1 MIVKEDDTIIV
12 LGYEYFLNLTTFLN
26 EYNQTEGKRF
36 ILKFS
41 MFIHLL
47 KFSLPLL
54 SSEYRLQLSILNE
67 AITGATLNDRW
78 QHCIDHVDA
87 TSTLG
92 FAVGRMF
99 VKKKFN
105 KAQSTAS
112 EMIKRIRDSFTA
124 NFPSIAWMDEETRHL
139 AEEKIKSVTELI
151 GYPNFIMNDT
161 EINNK

>member
-1 MIVKEDDTIIV
+1 
-12 LGYEYFLNLTTFLN
+12 LGYEYFLNLTNFLK
-26 EYNQTEGKRF
+26 EYNQTEENRF
-36 ILKFS
+36 MLKFS

-54 SSEYRLQLSILNE
+54 SSEYRSQLSILNE

-99 VKKKFN
+99 VKKKFD
-105 KAQSTAS
+105 KAKSTAS

-124 NFPSIAWMDEETRHL
+124 NFPTIQWMDEDTRHL

-151 GYPNFIMNDT
+151 GFPDFIMNDA
-161 EINNK
+161 EINKK